1 MATLDRL
8 APPPSAPLAPAWK
21 PRRAI
26 AVALIAAAAIALLQ
40 VFQSGSSV
48 HTGLSL
54 QRLERQQA
62 DLTASVHELEAQ
74 VAALSSLDRVERAAR
89 ERLGFVPAKS
99 ILYLEVATEAP
110 GGLLGPPPSIAAPA
124 AAASESE
131 AVPWWRDLLRATP
144 FD

>member
-8 APPPSAPLAPAWK
+8 APSPSAPLAPAWK

-48 HTGLSL
+48 DTGLSL

-62 DLTASVHELEAQ
+62 DLTASVHALEAQ

-89 ERLGFVPAKS
+89 ERLGFVPAES
-99 ILYLEVATEAP
+99 ILYLEVATQAP
-110 GGLLGPPPSIAAPA
+110 GGLLGPPPIATPA
-124 AAASESE
+124 TAASEGE